1 MRRLIFLAL
10 PAALAGCQSWGPT
23 WSEVTGERYFRT
35 EMNTS
40 STIINTIDGS
50 SPLLTPGTPT
60 RIEPGRRTL
69 ALTAV
74 PLSPG
79 WKGGTDLA
87 YFDLVAEPCKRY
99 YIGARFENP
108 LGPRFTPYLDYVE
121 PIAGCTVTAPK

>member
-1 MRRLIFLAL
+1 MRRIALLAL
-10 PAALAGCQSWGPT
+10 PLALAGCQSWGPT
-23 WSEVTGERYFRT
+23 WSEVTGDRYFRT
-35 EMNTS
+35 EVNTS
-40 STIINTIDGS
+40 PTIINTIDGT
-50 SPLLTPGTPT
+50 SPLLTGNPT

-74 PLSPG
+74 PLSQG

-99 YIGARFENP
+99 YVAARFENP

-121 PIAGCTVTAPK
+121 PIAGCTVTTVK